1 MEYKKELKKLIQVL
15 YKKNIKLC
23 VAESITG
30 GKFAY
35 EIIKNKNA
43 SKVIDYSLVT
53 YSNNSKSKF
62 LKLKLPLKKYNPVS
76 IEIAQLMA
84 KEVVKFSK
92 NKKVIGVS
100 CTGQAGPGLINKDLK
115 IGTVFI
121 GVNYNKK
128 IISIKKSFEK
138 KSRLSVINFTVSQM
152 IKQCL
157 KVIDD

>member
-23 VAESITG
+23 VAESVTG